1 MPSDGMQRGFHRRW
15 LIASLLSLAVVLLL
29 THIPQDAMPR
39 VLQVHMLDKA
49 EHVGAYG
56 LIAIFFLL
64 SHPKPVRIASV
75 AAGLLLLAGVG
86 ILDETTQPFV
96 NRIASLGDYVSN
108 LIGIG
113 LACVVYALWIRRRQ

>member
-1 MPSDGMQRGFHRRW
+1 MQRGFHRRW
-15 LIASLLSLAVVLLL
+15 LITSLLSLAVVLLL

-39 VLQVHMLDKA
+39 VLQKHMLDKA

-64 SHPKPVRIASV
+64 SLPKPVRIAPV

-96 NRIASLGDYVSN
+96 NRIASVGDYVSN

-113 LACVVYALWIRRRQ
+113 LACVVYVLWIRR

>member
-1 MPSDGMQRGFHRRW
+1 MQRGFHRRW

-64 SHPKPVRIASV
+64 SLPKPVRIAPV
-75 AAGLLLLAGVG
+75 TAGLLLLAGVG